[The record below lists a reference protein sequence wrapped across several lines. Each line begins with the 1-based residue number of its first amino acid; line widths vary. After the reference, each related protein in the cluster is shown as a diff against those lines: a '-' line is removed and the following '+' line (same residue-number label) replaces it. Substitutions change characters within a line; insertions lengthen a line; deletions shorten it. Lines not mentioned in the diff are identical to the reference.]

1 MIYLMECGY
10 IFPVLNKMRQWSTI
24 IDQSLIRHFVLNV
37 LNMIEP
43 PYSPEFLNSFLEIL
57 SSISKESLLLNENK
71 PILDPFI
78 NYCMEIKDKLT
89 SENQEYIDNISNV
102 KK

>member
-1 MIYLMECGY
+1 MECGY